1 MGKLLITSLEKKL
14 EIKNRMKRNDSI
26 GLPESPNQI
35 LLMNLFKRFE
45 KEEYDE

>member
-1 MGKLLITSLEKKL
+1 MGTFLITSLETKL

-35 LLMNLFKRFE
+35 LLMNLFNKSM
-45 KEEYDE
+45 KDN